1 MRLRCSIGCFSFFG
15 GGSGGG
21 GGRGGGGGG
30 DGRHFEG
37 DLILCRGMSFVM
49 SCPVLLVLTSL
60 PDKFLTISGVVVR
73 RDGTSGIMTV
83 GLGSQIYRNKS
94 IYLI

>member
-49 SCPVLLVLTSL
+49 SCPVLLVFVTS
-60 PDKFLTISGVVVR
+60 DES
-73 RDGTSGIMTV
+73 S
-83 GLGSQIYRNKS
+83 
-94 IYLI
+94 